1 LADAYEVILGVIDDA
16 SITTSATT
24 ASSFLD
30 NVATITFI
38 PTTAIPFA
46 SGLIEID
53 TPVWASLLGSDLI
66 SSVES
71 YQISDQ
77 DFACTSDSF
86 TSMTQSIEN
95 GKLSLSYTDL
105 VSGQTDEVV
114 ITCTNWRNPVEP
126 EIISGYS
133 IKVYDID

>member
-1 LADAYEVILGVIDDA
+1 MADAYEVILGIIDDA
-16 SITTSATT
+16 SITTSSTI

-30 NVATITFI
+30 NLATIAFI

-46 SGLIEID
+46 SGLIEIE
-53 TPVWASLLGSDLI
+53 TPVWTSLLGSDLI

-71 YQISDQ
+71 YQIGDQ

-105 VSGQTDEVV
+105 VNGKTDEVV

-126 EIISGYS
+126 ETISGYS